1 MANVLDVG
9 IFQSGNGL
17 DVGIFQAAATNALT
31 INQSENFNFSDSE
44 IVVLGLLLTFSDPVS
59 LSDSISIQYGNVTV
73 SDTFTFLDGVQV
85 VLTFNY
91 AFTDSISQN
100 DTLTINAGIVEVLGD
115 VLTLIDSIIVSPFTT
130 LLLALTETL
139 TFFDLIQVFTSQPLS
154 FSDVITLSDSTNYSS
169 MRTFQFSDQ
178 LALGDSVQLLLAP
191 IRNLQLVE
199 SLTLS
204 DVITVNNASI
214 FTPVNLMFNDTLV
227 MQDGIGLTVEPSL
240 ISLSD
245 SFMFHDSFTIVIM
258 TNLNPYLRRYLN
270 DVVGISNP

>member
-44 IVVLGLLLTFSDPVS
+44 IVVLGLLLTFSDSVS

-139 TFFDLIQVFTSQPLS
+139 TFFDSIQVFTSQPLS

-227 MQDGIGLTVEPSL
+227 MQDGIGLTVEPS
-240 ISLSD
+240 
-245 SFMFHDSFTIVIM
+245 
-258 TNLNPYLRRYLN
+258 
-270 DVVGISNP
+270 

>member
-44 IVVLGLLLTFSDPVS
+44 IVVLGLLLTFSDSVS

-139 TFFDLIQVFTSQPLS
+139 TFFDSIQVFTSQPLS

-240 ISLSD
+240 SSLSD
-245 SFMFHDSFTIVIM
+245 SFMFQDSFTIVIM